1 MKKSKNLAALCI
13 MAFTMF
19 LLGGLSSTKGIVLE
33 EVKKDIGLDLNEFG
47 LVVFIF
53 QWGFTIAGVV
63 SGYLVDKKGLKIMT
77 IAGSIVMAAG
87 LLGTGIA
94 QTILFF
100 LGFYLI
106 VGFGLGAMTVASN
119 AIVPAVYPKKQGM
132 MFNITM
138 GVYGVGMF
146 TTPLI
151 LRWMFAA
158 GISWRVFYLGTAG
171 LLAAFIALVVLTKL
185 PAGKADK
192 ASLSAFKIM
201 LKNAQFVF
209 IMIFLIFYV
218 ASEVSFLNFFPSYLK
233 TQELDG
239 ASPSEKGA
247 MIAAVLSI
255 FSLLFTIGRLGGGWI
270 ANKIG
275 EKKTLLIF
283 SFLAAIT
290 VTISKYFADEW
301 VYLFAA
307 SGLFFSVLFPTATA
321 VGTKLSENSGSALG
335 LVYVASGIGGA
346 FAGWLVGA
354 VSERFGAAD
363 GFNLPII
370 FLIVLVIM
378 SVFIKDIPDRVKPP
392 ISHNEKF

>member
-1 MKKSKNLAALCI
+1 MRNKRNISALFI

-19 LLGGLSSTKGIVLE
+19 LLGGLSSTKGLILD

-77 IAGSIVMAAG
+77 IAGTVIMAAG
-87 LLGTGIA
+87 LVGTGSA

-106 VGFGLGAMTVASN
+106 VGFGLGSMTVASN
-119 AIVPAVYPKKQGM
+119 AIVPAVFPNKQGM

-138 GVYGVGMF
+138 GVYGLGMF
-146 TTPLI
+146 STPLI
-151 LRWMFAA
+151 LRWMFSS
-158 GISWRVFYLGTAG
+158 GISWRVFYLGIAI
-171 LLAAFIALVVLTKL
+171 LLVAFIIYIAFTDV
-185 PAGKADK
+185 PAGKAER
-192 ASLSAFKIM
+192 ASLSSFKEM
-201 LKNAQFVF
+201 LKNMQFIF
-209 IMIFLIFYV
+209 IMIFLVFYV

-233 TQELDG
+233 TLELGG
-239 ASPSEKGA
+239 ATGSEKGT
-247 MIAAVLSI
+247 IVAAILSA

-275 EKKTLLIF
+275 EKKTLLFF
-283 SFLAAIT
+283 SLLAVVT
-290 VTISKYFADEW
+290 VTISKFFANEW

-307 SGLFFSVLFPTATA
+307 AGLFFSVLFPTATA
-321 VGTKLSENSGSALG
+321 IGTKISETSGSALG

-354 VSERFGAAD
+354 VSEKFGPSD

-370 FLIVLVIM
+370 FLAILLVI
-378 SVFIKDIPDRVKPP
+378 SFFIKDVPDREQTKPV
-392 ISHNEKF
+392 

>member
-1 MKKSKNLAALCI
+1 MRNKKNLSALFI

-19 LLGGLSSTKGIVLE
+19 LLGGLSSTKGLVLD

-77 IAGSIVMAAG
+77 IAGTVIMAAG
-87 LLGTGIA
+87 LLGTGVS

-106 VGFGLGAMTVASN
+106 VGFGLGSMTVASN
-119 AIVPAVYPKKQGM
+119 AIVPTVFPNKQGM
-132 MFNITM
+132 MFNLTM
-138 GVYGVGMF
+138 GVYGLGMF
-146 TTPLI
+146 STPLI
-151 LRWMFAA
+151 LRWMFASE
-158 GISWRVFYLGTAG
+158 ISWRMFYLGIAIVLVG
-171 LLAAFIALVVLTKL
+171 FILYLMFTEV
-185 PAGKADK
+185 PAGKAER
-192 ASLSAFKIM
+192 ASISSFIEM
-201 LKNAQFVF
+201 LKNMQFVF
-209 IMIFLIFYV
+209 IMLFLVFYV

-233 TQELDG
+233 TLNLGG
-239 ASPSEKGA
+239 ATSAEKGT
-247 MIAAVLSI
+247 MVAAILSV

-275 EKKTLLIF
+275 EKRTLLLF
-283 SFLAAIT
+283 SLLAVLT
-290 VTISKYFADEW
+290 VTISKFFANEW

-307 SGLFFSVLFPTATA
+307 AGLFFSVLFPTATA
-321 VGTKLSENSGSALG
+321 IGTKLSETSGSALG

-354 VSERFGAAD
+354 VSDKFGPSD

-370 FLIVLVIM
+370 FLAILV
-378 SVFIKDIPDRVKPP
+378 VFSFLIKDVPDRDQTKTV
-392 ISHNEKF
+392 